1 MSKVILLV
9 DDDSGFRESVRDI
22 LDIGGYQVIEAEDGK
37 EALPI
42 IEKEKL
48 DLVITDIL
56 MPEIEGIE
64 LYTKIEKIRP
74 DLKIIGMSGGGRLG
88 TAEDIKHCVSH
99 IFETML
105 SKPFT
110 KENLMTEVVA
120 ALA

>member
-22 LDIGGYQVIEAEDGK
+22 LEVEGYTVIEAGDGM
-37 EALPI
+37 EAFPI
-42 IEKEKL
+42 VEKEKV

-56 MPEIEGIE
+56 MPQVEGIE

-74 DLKIIGMSGGGRLG
+74 DLKVIGMSGGGRIG
-88 TAEDIKHCVSH
+88 TAEDIKQCVSH
-99 IFETML
+99 IFERML

-110 KENLMTEVVA
+110 KEDLMTEVGA